1 MSLQRLF
8 VLLAIHHLLCPL
20 FFEFHV
26 GPIHWDRCH
35 TIRNALVGV
44 YAGHVVLLHQGS
56 NRQFAFQYRKVL
68 ANTVA
73 RSLQKGNVLVRVLYD
88 WGGTPTKRSG
98 TNSSG
103 LSQYCSNWCITY
115 GTTYKTPPPNGLAL
129 PSFVQICRM
138 PGRGARRVQTQ
149 YFLKDGIQIF
159 TVLQVIVGRS
169 LIGSVENFGVS

>member
-44 YAGHVVLLHQGS
+44 YAGHVVSLHQGS

-115 GTTYKTPPPNGLAL
+115 GTTYKTPPPMVQ
-129 PSFVQICRM
+129 PSQVLFKFAKCRAVV
-138 PGRGARRVQTQ
+138 PGEYKRNT
-149 YFLKDGIQIF
+149 
-159 TVLQVIVGRS
+159 S
-169 LIGSVENFGVS
+169 LRTASKYSQFCKSL